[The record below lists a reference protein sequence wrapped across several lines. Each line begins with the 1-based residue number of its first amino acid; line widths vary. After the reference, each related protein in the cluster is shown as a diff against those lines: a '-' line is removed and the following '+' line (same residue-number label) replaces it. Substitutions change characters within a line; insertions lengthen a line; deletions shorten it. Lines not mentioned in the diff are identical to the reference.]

1 MVDNGLGAN
10 LLSKCGSAVI
20 FIYMPFYFLRCV
32 VKVTADLNGG
42 CTDRHTGTSV
52 APPMVA
58 GVVALALEVK

>member
-1 MVDNGLGAN
+1 MHFY
-10 LLSKCGSAVI
+10 LLH
-20 FIYMPFYFLRCV
+20 CV